1 MIAHA
6 ASLTVLAAVVLAYPI
21 IWFFKFAEFDERL
34 WTVEQAT
41 VFMVAALVLSIFAL
55 VLTIRAQRRTAN
67 PRWLSGFAQLALILS
82 VAEIISAIVAACLLI
97 LFTALAHSVG
107 PVR

>member
-6 ASLTVLAAVVLAYPI
+6 ASLTVLAAVLLAYPI
-21 IWFFKFAEFDERL
+21 IWFFKFEFDERL

-41 VFMVAALVLSIFAL
+41 VFIVAALVLSIFAL

-97 LFTALAHSVG
+97 VFTAVAHSIGRVG
-107 PVR
+107 